1 MSRTTVIASNRTPYT
16 ATLCWCSEGTETAY
30 GQPLAPGE
38 VRMQET
44 FVGHCWRLHCEGG
57 SVEHVATVSEHK
69 LTLESAA
76 PAPEPAPEAIAHE
89 AEAETAAAFYKQSAE
104 VGCAGLTVRASDVV
118 ASGAVL
124 AAAAIAREML
134 RHSPEALT
142 SRLAVQ
148 RCSISVIGREQLT
161 SDIPE
166 HRAHALSAQRTRE
179 PAPEAPDSR
188 DPPKSA
194 DDIRRE
200 AMAAA
205 IKPRLERC
213 DTRQLAGVRLCA
225 CVSRQPQPENALQ
238 PDP

>member
-1 MSRTTVIASNRTPYT
+1 
-16 ATLCWCSEGTETAY
+16 
-30 GQPLAPGE
+30 
-38 VRMQET
+38 MQET

-134 RHSPEALT
+134 RHSPE
-142 SRLAVQ
+142 
-148 RCSISVIGREQLT
+148 
-161 SDIPE
+161 
-166 HRAHALSAQRTRE
+166 
-179 PAPEAPDSR
+179 
-188 DPPKSA
+188 
-194 DDIRRE
+194 
-200 AMAAA
+200 
-205 IKPRLERC
+205 
-213 DTRQLAGVRLCA
+213 
-225 CVSRQPQPENALQ
+225 
-238 PDP
+238 